1 MTYDEFLKR
10 YEFDTQDQKA
20 MLGAGGFGS
29 VYKAFDSVQKRFV
42 AIKVAEVK
50 HEKFNLLYEKQIVDE
65 LDSHENV
72 ARYGNCYRFQFMPV
86 RYDFAVLTFY
96 QEGNLAD
103 VLKKY
108 ALTVPQ
114 KHQILEGILKGVG
127 HLHKYHIIHRDMKP
141 QNVLMDRQGD
151 RWVPKLTDFGL
162 SKLADTNTR
171 SVENS
176 SIGLSIAYAAPEQ
189 IQNREIRHN
198 VDLWAVGIIAYQ
210 MFVGDLPFD
219 ASRSMSQ
226 ESWNLE
232 VSKLIVKGKVSE
244 KISQVPEPF
253 RTIIKKCLVPD
264 NTKRVQRAEELL
276 EILGSPSVQPQEKIP
291 ANDENTI
298 RIDEP
303 FANTKE
309 LTARAD
315 HLVQLAESKTS
326 FEKEQTLRDAIGLYE
341 EILRLDPAHMHARY
355 QIGQCN
361 SKLKQKPPFKIPRL
375 LSKKGMIA
383 AAAVMVGMGLV
394 YFFLWRS
401 TARKELAWA
410 KSTYYAS
417 IPYADTA
424 QTYAQIYQIFDK
436 YAGTVAMDDTT
447 NNLLGYFH
455 QLGRGGATPDY
466 DKAMDFFEKAGD
478 YEWAKYNIGYFN
490 FWGLGRIK
498 NYETAAEY
506 FKEAYDKK
514 QLVGAAD
521 YLGYIYKE
529 GGYGLTKDYNLAKS
543 WFEKAVAGN
552 SSYSQF
558 ELGKMYELGR
568 GMPVNEARAKYYYNL
583 AANQGNRDAQQAL
596 ANLNRGRS
604 NQALAQASVPYQ
616 TNTKPKQQRPKSE
629 NAGAFW
635 EKVGTELFKQAARK

>member
-1 MTYDEFLKR
+1 MTYEEFLKR
-10 YEFDTQDQKA
+10 YEFDTRDEKA

-96 QEGNLAD
+96 QEGNLTD

-108 ALTVPQ
+108 ALTIPQ
-114 KHQILEGILKGVG
+114 KKQILEGILKGVG
-127 HLHKYHIIHRDMKP
+127 HLHRHHIIHRDMKP

-151 RWVPKLTDFGL
+151 HWVPKLTDFGL

-176 SIGLSIAYAAPEQ
+176 SIGLSVAYAAPEQ

-219 ASRSMSQ
+219 AARSMSQ

-253 RTIIKKCLVPD
+253 RTIIKKCLMPD
-264 NTKRVQRAEELL
+264 NAKRVQRAEELL
-276 EILGSPSVQPQEKIP
+276 EILGSPSIQIQKEIP

-303 FANTKE
+303 FANTRE

-315 HLVQLAESKTS
+315 HLVQLAESKAG

-361 SKLKQKPPFKIPRL
+361 TRLKQKPFLKIPRL
-375 LSKKGMIA
+375 LSKKGMVA

-424 QTYAQIYQIFDK
+424 KTYAQVFQIFDK

-447 NNLLGYFH
+447 YNLLGYFY
-455 QLGRGGATPDY
+455 QLGRGGAALDY
-466 DKAMDFFEKAGD
+466 DKAMGFLRKQVTTSGVNTISPILIFGASAGS
-478 YEWAKYNIGYFN
+478 KTMKLLLSISKK
-490 FWGLGRIK
+490 LTR
-498 NYETAAEY
+498 
-506 FKEAYDKK
+506 KK
-514 QLVGAAD
+514 QLVGASD

-558 ELGKMYELGR
+558 ELGRMYETGK
-568 GMPVNEARAKYYYNL
+568 GMPVNAARAKYYYNL
-583 AANQGNRDAQQAL
+583 AANQGNRDARQAL
-596 ANLNRGRS
+596 NNLNRGRS
-604 NQALAQASVPYQ
+604 NEALAHASTPYQ
-616 TNTKPKQQRPKSE
+616 ANTKPKQQQPKT

-635 EKVGTELFKQAARK
+635 EKVGAELFKQAARR

>member
-1 MTYDEFLKR
+1 MTYEEFLKR

-86 RYDFAVLTFY
+86 RYDFGVLTFY

-127 HLHKYHIIHRDMKP
+127 HLHKHHIIHRDMKP

-210 MFVGDLPFD
+210 MFAGDLPFD

-232 VSKLIVKGKVSE
+232 VSKLIVKGKVSD

-253 RTIIKKCLVPD
+253 RTMIKKCLVPD
-264 NTKRVQRAEELL
+264 NAKRVQRAEELL
-276 EILGSPSVQPQEKIP
+276 EILGSPSIQPQEKRP
-291 ANDENTI
+291 VNDEGTI
-298 RIDEP
+298 RLDEP
-303 FANTKE
+303 FANTRE
-309 LTARAD
+309 LTVRAD
-315 HLVQLAESKTS
+315 HLVQLAASKTG

-355 QIGQCN
+355 QIGEC
-361 SKLKQKPPFKIPRL
+361 SIKLKQKTGFKIPRI

-410 KSTYYAS
+410 KSTNYSNILA
-417 IPYADTA
+417 ADSA
-424 QTYAQIYQIFDK
+424 NTYRQMFQILDK
-436 YAGTVAMDDTT
+436 YAGTFAMDDTT
-447 NNLLGYFH
+447 NNILGIFY
-455 QLGRGGATPDY
+455 QNGRGGAVQDY
-466 DKAMDFFEKAGD
+466 EKAMDFYERGGD
-478 YEWAKYNIGYFN
+478 FEWAKYNIGYLH
-490 FWGLGRIK
+490 FWGKGTLK
-498 NYETAAEY
+498 NFETAAEY

-514 QLVGAAD
+514 QLTGAAD
-521 YLGYIYKE
+521 YLGYIYEE
-529 GGYGLTKDYNLAKS
+529 GGYGVTKDYALAKN

-558 ELGKMYELGR
+558 ELGKMYQMGL
-568 GMPVNEARAKYYYNL
+568 GMPVNEARAKYYYGL
-583 AANQGNRDAQQAL
+583 SAGQGNRNAQQAL
-596 ANLNRGRS
+596 NNLNRGRS
-604 NQALAQASVPYQ
+604 NEAFAHASSPYQ
-616 TNTKPKQQRPKSE
+616 PVAKPKQQRPKT
-629 NAGAFW
+629 NTGTFW
-635 EKVGTELFKQAARK
+635 EKVGTELFKEASRR

>member
-127 HLHKYHIIHRDMKP
+127 HLHKHHIIHRDMKP
-141 QNVLMDRQGD
+141 QNVLMERQGD

-198 VDLWAVGIIAYQ
+198 VDLWAVGIIAYH

-244 KISQVPEPF
+244 RISQVPEPF
-253 RTIIKKCLVPD
+253 RTLIKKCLVAD
-264 NTKRVQRAEELL
+264 NAKRVQRAEELL
-276 EILGSPSVQPQEKIP
+276 EILGSSP
-291 ANDENTI
+291 AQSKERKPVDDENTI
-298 RIDEP
+298 RLDEP
-303 FANTKE
+303 FANTRE
-309 LTARAD
+309 LTIRAD
-315 HLVQLAESKTS
+315 HLVKQAESKS
-326 FEKEQTLRDAIGLYE
+326 GFEKEQLLRDAIGLYE
-341 EILRLDPAHMHARY
+341 EILRIDPEHMHARY

-361 SKLKQKPPFKIPRL
+361 GRLQEKMRLKIPRI
-375 LSKKGMIA
+375 LSKKTMLTT
-383 AAAVMVGMGLV
+383 AAVMVGMGLV
-394 YFFLWRS
+394 YFFLWRF
-401 TARKELAWA
+401 TARKELGWA
-410 KSTYYAS
+410 KSAFFSNILPADSAKTY
-417 IPYADTA
+417 
-424 QTYAQIYQIFDK
+424 QQIYQILDK

-447 NNLLGYFH
+447 NNLLGTFY
-455 QLGRGGATPDY
+455 QWGRGGAEPSY
-466 DKAMDFFEKAGD
+466 EKAMDYYERGGD
-478 YEWAKYNIGYFN
+478 YEWAKYNIACLHFN
-490 FWGLGRIK
+490 GRGTLK
-498 NYETAAEY
+498 NFETAVEY
-506 FKEAYDKK
+506 YQEAYNQK
-514 QLVGAAD
+514 QMVGAAEC
-521 YLGYIYKE
+521 LGYIYEE
-529 GGYGLTKDYNLAKS
+529 GGYGITRDYANAKS
-543 WFEKAVAGN
+543 WYEKAVAGN
-552 SSYSQF
+552 SSYAQF
-558 ELGKMYELGR
+558 ELGRMYQMGL
-568 GMPVNEARAKYYYNL
+568 GMPANEARAKYYYGL
-583 AANQGNRDAQQAL
+583 AANQGNRNAQQAL
-596 ANLNRGRS
+596 SNLNRGRS
-604 NQALAQASVPYQ
+604 NNAYAQATSPFQ
-616 TNTKPKQQRPKSE
+616 TTTKQKPSRPKS

-635 EKVGTELFKQAARK
+635 EKVGNELFKQAARR

>member
-1 MTYDEFLKR
+1 MTYEEFLKR

-29 VYKAFDSVQKRFV
+29 VYKAFDTVQKRFV

-103 VLKKY
+103 VLRKY
-108 ALTVPQ
+108 ALTIPQ
-114 KHQILEGILKGVG
+114 KYQILEGVLKGVG
-127 HLHKYHIIHRDMKP
+127 HLHKHHIIHRDMKP
-141 QNVLMDRQGD
+141 QNVLMERQGD

-162 SKLADTNTR
+162 SKLTDTNTR

-210 MFVGDLPFD
+210 MFIGDLPFD

-232 VSKLIVKGKVSE
+232 VSKLIVKAKVSD
-244 KISQVPEPF
+244 KVSQIPEPF

-264 NTKRVQRAEELL
+264 NAKRVQQAEELL
-276 EILGSPSVQPQEKIP
+276 EILGSPPSQSQEKVP

-303 FANTKE
+303 FANTQE
-309 LTARAD
+309 LTIRAD
-315 HLVQLAESKTS
+315 HLVQLAESKKG

-341 EILRLDPAHMHARY
+341 EILRIDPGHMHARF

-361 SKLKQKPPFKIPRL
+361 SKLKQKTSFKIPRL
-375 LSKKGMIA
+375 LSKKVMLA
-383 AAAVMVGMGLV
+383 AAAVMVGMGSV

-401 TARKELAWA
+401 AARKELAWA
-410 KSTYYAS
+410 KSANNSNILPADSANTY
-417 IPYADTA
+417 
-424 QTYAQIYQIFDK
+424 QQMFQILDK
-436 YAGTVAMDDTT
+436 YAGTFAMDDTT
-447 NNLLGYFH
+447 NNILGIFY
-455 QLGRGGATPDY
+455 QNGRGGAQQS
-466 DKAMDFFEKAGD
+466 FEKAMEFYERGGD
-478 YEWAKYNIGYFN
+478 FEWAKYNIGYLH
-490 FWGLGRIK
+490 FWGKGTLK
-498 NYETAAEY
+498 NFETAAEH

-514 QLVGAAD
+514 QLAGAAD
-521 YLGYIYKE
+521 YLGYIYEE
-529 GGYGLTKDYNLAKS
+529 GGYGVTKDYKIAKS
-543 WFEKAVAGN
+543 WFEKAVAGG
-552 SSYSQF
+552 SSYGQF
-558 ELGKMYELGR
+558 ELGKMYQLGR
-568 GMPVNEARAKYYYNL
+568 GMAANEARAKYYYTL
-583 AANQGNRDAQQAL
+583 AANQGNSNAQQAL
-596 ANLNRGRS
+596 NNINRGRPNS
-604 NQALAQASVPYQ
+604 ALAHASSPYQ
-616 TNTKPKQQRPKSE
+616 YNNKPKQARQKN

-635 EKVGTELFKQAARK
+635 EKVGNELFKQAVRR

>member
-1 MTYDEFLKR
+1 MTYEEFLKR
-10 YEFDTQDQKA
+10 YEFDTRDEKA

-96 QEGNLAD
+96 QEGNLTD

-108 ALTVPQ
+108 ALTIPQ
-114 KHQILEGILKGVG
+114 KKQILEGILKGVG
-127 HLHKYHIIHRDMKP
+127 HLHRHHIIHRDMKP

-151 RWVPKLTDFGL
+151 HWVPKLTDFGL

-176 SIGLSIAYAAPEQ
+176 SIGLSVAYAAPEQ

-219 ASRSMSQ
+219 AARSMSQ

-253 RTIIKKCLVPD
+253 RTIIKKCLMPD
-264 NTKRVQRAEELL
+264 NMKRVQRAEELL
-276 EILGSPSVQPQEKIP
+276 EILGSPSIQIQKEIP
-291 ANDENTI
+291 VNDENTI

-303 FANTKE
+303 FANTRE

-315 HLVQLAESKTS
+315 HLVQLAESKAG

-361 SKLKQKPPFKIPRL
+361 IRLKQKAFLKIPRL
-375 LSKKGMIA
+375 LSKKGMVA
-383 AAAVMVGMGLV
+383 AAAVVVGMGLV

-424 QTYAQIYQIFDK
+424 KTYAQVFQIFDK

-447 NNLLGYFH
+447 YNLLGYFY
-455 QLGRGGATPDY
+455 QLGRGGAALDY
-466 DKAMDFFEKAGD
+466 DKAMGFFEKAGD
-478 YEWAKYNIGYFN
+478 YEWGKYNIAYLN

-498 NYETAAEY
+498 NYEIAAEY
-506 FKEAYDKK
+506 FKEAYEKK
-514 QLVGAAD
+514 QLVGASD

-558 ELGKMYELGR
+558 ELGRMYETGK
-568 GMPVNEARAKYYYNL
+568 GMPVNAARAKYYYNL
-583 AANQGNRDAQQAL
+583 AANQGNRDARQAL
-596 ANLNRGRS
+596 NNLNRGRS
-604 NQALAQASVPYQ
+604 NEALAHASTPYQ
-616 TNTKPKQQRPKSE
+616 ANTKPKQQQPKT

-635 EKVGTELFKQAARK
+635 EKVGTELFKQAARR

>member
-1 MTYDEFLKR
+1 MTYEEFLKR

-108 ALTVPQ
+108 ALTIPQ
-114 KHQILEGILKGVG
+114 KYQILEGVLKGVG
-127 HLHKYHIIHRDMKP
+127 HLHRHHIIHRDMKP

-176 SIGLSIAYAAPEQ
+176 SIGLSVAYAAPEQ

-253 RTIIKKCLVPD
+253 RTIIKKCLMPD
-264 NTKRVQRAEELL
+264 NAKRIQRAEELL
-276 EILGSPSVQPQEKIP
+276 EILGSPAIQIQKEIP

-303 FANTKE
+303 FANTRE

-315 HLVQLAESKTS
+315 HLVQLAESKTGL
-326 FEKEQTLRDAIGLYE
+326 ENEQALRDAIGLYE

-355 QIGQCN
+355 QIVQCN
-361 SKLKQKPPFKIPRL
+361 IKLKQKPPFEIPRL

-424 QTYAQIYQIFDK
+424 RTYAQIYQIFDK
-436 YAGTVAMDDTT
+436 YAGTLAMDDTT

-455 QLGRGGATPDY
+455 QLGRGGAELDY
-466 DKAMDFFEKAGD
+466 DKAMGFFEKAGD
-478 YEWAKYNIGYFN
+478 YEWAKYNIAYFN

-558 ELGKMYELGR
+558 ELGKMYEMGK

-583 AANQGNRDAQQAL
+583 AANQGNRDARQAL
-596 ANLNRGRS
+596 NNLNRGRS
-604 NQALAQASVPYQ
+604 NEALAQAGTPYQ
-616 TNTKPKQQRPKSE
+616 ANTKPKQQRPKS

-635 EKVGTELFKQAARK
+635 EKVGTELFKQAAGR

>member
-1 MTYDEFLKR
+1 MTYEEFLKR

-127 HLHKYHIIHRDMKP
+127 HLHKHHIIHRDMKP

-219 ASRSMSQ
+219 AARSMSQ

-244 KISQVPEPF
+244 KVSQVPEPF
-253 RTIIKKCLVPD
+253 RTIIKWCLVPD
-264 NTKRVQRAEELL
+264 NAKRVQCAEDLL
-276 EILGSPSVQPQEKIP
+276 EILGSPSVQSQEKTP
-291 ANDENTI
+291 ASEENTI
-298 RIDEP
+298 RMDEP
-303 FANTKE
+303 FANTRE
-309 LTARAD
+309 LTTRAD
-315 HLVQLAESKTS
+315 HLVQLAESKNG

-341 EILRLDPAHMHARY
+341 EILRLDPGHMHARY
-355 QIGQCN
+355 QIEQCH
-361 SKLKQKPPFKIPRL
+361 SKLKDKTVFKIPRI

-383 AAAVMVGMGLV
+383 VAAVMVGMGLV

-424 QTYAQIYQIFDK
+424 KTYAQIFEIFDK
-436 YAGTVAMDDTT
+436 YAGTMAMDDTT
-447 NNLLGYFH
+447 NNLLGYFY

-466 DKAMDFFEKAGD
+466 DKAMEFFEKAGD
-478 YEWAKYNIGYFN
+478 YEWGKYNIAYFN

-498 NYETAAEY
+498 NYEIAAEY

-529 GGYGLTKDYNLAKS
+529 GGYGLTKDYSLAKS

-596 ANLNRGRS
+596 NNLNRGRS
-604 NQALAQASVPYQ
+604 NETLALASTPYQ
-616 TNTKPKQQRPKSE
+616 ANTKPKQQRPKN

-635 EKVGTELFKQAARK
+635 EKVGTELFKQAARR